1 MRKKRLMELKP
12 LKVMNR
18 HIADAKK
25 TEISLSPLEKQRG
38 EPGKYRMYCR
48 AAVEKGILKVYLFAV
63 TDIEENINFP
73 MYRLFISRKE
83 RRFITY
89 DEKLK
94 KWRKAL
100 LESILWDVRINLG
113 NIYVNDCD
121 TKVIQKYLK
130 TMQPAIRALEEFQAN
145 IRKEQRIRHDKKL
158 TDSWDQ
164 TMKTISGLPKN
175 WIGWVSKYGIT
186 EHYIFYKY
194 QKNGA
199 TEGYCTYCKKHVPI
213 RSPKYNQKGHC
224 NVCGQPITFRSVGK
238 SGRFCTKWYRVYLIQ
253 RRRKT
258 SGFVLRIFHA
268 RTWYKKGGYTDCETT
283 CHEEQ
288 RRIFS
293 ANGKEISNFVYGLF
307 KQREMRWISYGEPW
321 YYTCCGIQYKGMV
334 YPYTLSDLSRHEL
347 KETGLRE
354 YALGQKKID
363 PGKYLYLWK
372 TYPVL
377 EQIVK
382 TGLFQLV
389 DDVLDYRTTDAIK
402 RKGRKPTE
410 FLSVNKKEFRRLRD
424 MNGGVKELK
433 WLQLEKSTGKTIGD
447 EEICWMVKEGFEP
460 NDLKFVLDQ
469 MSICQIRHYL
479 VKQSEKSG
487 DDISHVLQVWNDYL
501 SMAKRL
507 GMDIHDSIIYRTR
520 DLQLRHK

>member
-73 MYRLFISRKE
+73 RYRLFISRKE

-100 LESILWDVRINLG
+100 LESILWDARIDFG

-164 TMKTISGLPKN
+164 VMKTVSGLPKN
-175 WIGWVSKYGIT
+175 WIGWLSKYGIT

-213 RSPKYNQKGHC
+213 RSPKYNQKGRC

-238 SGRFCTKWYRVYLIQ
+238 AGRFCTKWYRVYLIQ

-258 SGFVLRIFHA
+258 PGFVLRM
-268 RTWYKKGGYTDCETT
+268 E
-283 CHEEQ
+283 
-288 RRIFS
+288 
-293 ANGKEISNFVYGLF
+293 
-307 KQREMRWISYGEPW
+307 
-321 YYTCCGIQYKGMV
+321 
-334 YPYTLSDLSRHEL
+334 
-347 KETGLRE
+347 
-354 YALGQKKID
+354 
-363 PGKYLYLWK
+363 
-372 TYPVL
+372 
-377 EQIVK
+377 
-382 TGLFQLV
+382 
-389 DDVLDYRTTDAIK
+389 
-402 RKGRKPTE
+402 
-410 FLSVNKKEFRRLRD
+410 
-424 MNGGVKELK
+424 GVVE
-433 WLQLEKSTGKTIGD
+433 
-447 EEICWMVKEGFEP
+447 
-460 NDLKFVLDQ
+460 
-469 MSICQIRHYL
+469 
-479 VKQSEKSG
+479 
-487 DDISHVLQVWNDYL
+487 
-501 SMAKRL
+501 
-507 GMDIHDSIIYRTR
+507 
-520 DLQLRHK
+520 

>member
-1 MRKKRLMELKP
+1 MRKKGLMELKP

-63 TDIEENINFP
+63 MDIEENINFP
-73 MYRLFISRKE
+73 RYRLFISRKE

-94 KWRKAL
+94 KWKKAL

-130 TMQPAIRALEEFQAN
+130 TMQPAIRSLEEFQAN

-164 TMKTISGLPKN
+164 VMKTVSGLPKN

-213 RSPKYNQKGHC
+213 RSPKYNQKGQC

-334 YPYTLSDLSRHEL
+334 
-347 KETGLRE
+347 
-354 YALGQKKID
+354 
-363 PGKYLYLWK
+363 
-372 TYPVL
+372 
-377 EQIVK
+377 
-382 TGLFQLV
+382 
-389 DDVLDYRTTDAIK
+389 
-402 RKGRKPTE
+402 
-410 FLSVNKKEFRRLRD
+410 
-424 MNGGVKELK
+424 
-433 WLQLEKSTGKTIGD
+433 
-447 EEICWMVKEGFEP
+447 
-460 NDLKFVLDQ
+460 
-469 MSICQIRHYL
+469 
-479 VKQSEKSG
+479 
-487 DDISHVLQVWNDYL
+487 
-501 SMAKRL
+501 
-507 GMDIHDSIIYRTR
+507 
-520 DLQLRHK
+520 